1 MKILPIMR
9 GKIFPLQTV
18 ITTIYPFMVIT
29 TIYSFI
35 NAIAMCNF
43 IGPISKRIMLEIQT
57 ILQKNLQT
65 VDVVS
70 DY

>member
-1 MKILPIMR
+1 MKIFPFMWV
-9 GKIFPLQTV
+9 KIFPLQT
-18 ITTIYPFMVIT
+18 VIT